1 MPRTN
6 NRQFQCESRKSALSS
21 DDRCIGNHSKG
32 RKNTNGQVLID
43 WYNRDKWFVA
53 TALSITRLDI
63 LQHGNNKE
71 PTKQQIK

>member
-6 NRQFQCESRKSALSS
+6 NRQLQCGSRKSALSS

-43 WYNRDKWFVA
+43 
-53 TALSITRLDI
+53 
-63 LQHGNNKE
+63 
-71 PTKQQIK
+71 